1 MVGLTLS
8 EYFDNEPTLS
18 LKQRRAKVWRVLNNA
33 KLYPSNKTIAHCTGL
48 TVNQVEYVFR
58 TFPEVREMR
67 RRLKRS

>member
-33 KLYPSNKTIAHCTGL
+33 KRYPTTKTIAHRTGL
-48 TVNQVEYVFR
+48 TVIQIEYVFR
-58 TFPEVREMR
+58 QYPELREMR
-67 RRLKRS
+67 RKLKRS

>member
-18 LKQRRAKVWRVLNNA
+18 LKQRRIKVCNVLSNA
-33 KLYPSNKTIAHCTGL
+33 KRRPSNKTIAHRTGL

-58 TFPEVREMR
+58 QYPEVREMR
-67 RRLKRS
+67 RKLKRS